1 MTDPNTTDG
10 SQEDLHQEPKTFDA
24 EYVAKLRSEA
34 AEYRTKAK
42 ANADAADELARI
54 KESQKTEA
62 EKAAER
68 LAELEAENL
77 TTKAELI
84 RLRVASK
91 HGISAEDAELFL
103 TGTDEDS
110 LIKQAERLAAME
122 PAKKPRG
129 SYVPNE
135 GKNPNSPGDGNELR
149 DVARNLFNRS

>member
-1 MTDPNTTDG
+1 MTDTNTTDE
-10 SQEDLHQEPKTFDA
+10 SQEDLNQETKTFNA
-24 EYVAKLRSEA
+24 EYVSKLRSEA

-68 LAELEAENL
+68 LAELETENL
-77 TTKAELI
+77 KTKAELI

-110 LIKQAERLAAME
+110 LTKQAERLAAME

-129 SYVPNE
+129 SYVPSE
-135 GKNPNSPGDGNELR
+135 GKNPTPGDGNELR